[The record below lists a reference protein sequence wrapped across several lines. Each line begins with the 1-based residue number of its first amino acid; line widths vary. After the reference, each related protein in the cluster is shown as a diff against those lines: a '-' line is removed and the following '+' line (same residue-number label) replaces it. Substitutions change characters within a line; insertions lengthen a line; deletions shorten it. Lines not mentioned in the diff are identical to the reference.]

1 MRPVPIPEPVRT
13 LSRRHVLG
21 GLTVAIAATL
31 PGGIGWAVRRGSDVE
46 VVALRL
52 AGLVHDPTA
61 ATRLGVAYLEH
72 LDHWPPLRTLVEA
85 LLPDG
90 MPLARAAKAADAT
103 LRQGL
108 AAHDRSDLLAGRLAS
123 YDGWLLSDTAG
134 RLGAVALLTR
144 R

>member
-1 MRPVPIPEPVRT
+1 MRQVPLPQPVRT

-31 PGGIGWAVRRGSDVE
+31 PGGVGWVVRRGSDVE
-46 VVALRL
+46 VVAIRL
-52 AGLVHDPTA
+52 AGLVHDPVA
-61 ATRLGVAYLEH
+61 ATRLGMAYLER
-72 LDHWPPLRTLVEA
+72 LGHWPSLRMLVEA

-90 MPLARAAKAADAT
+90 VPLARAATAADAT